1 MEHLIIK
8 LLTKRILLNFPLKLP
23 ELKSDFTLTL
33 GYLNPALNNPAQISP
48 ISTCKIQPNS
58 NFCFSEVQG
67 FDAHFWLSKLIIKK
81 YFLVFIT
88 IVITIVISI
97 YIFWVYLFI
106 HQFFFTECLATCFK
120 NSSYIFSKSGRDWSN
135 NRIVCIVQ
143 GGNLVSIETEEKW
156 QFINYEIRKRGTW
169 NTSTWHIGLRKI
181 DGVWTW
187 ESGEQLNVSK
197 WQYLEP
203 DSHDSYA
210 EISENGGVFNGISKC
225 DDKAYICEMPGGKIT
240 FQP

>member
-1 MEHLIIK
+1 MVIK
-8 LLTKRILLNFPLKLP
+8 I
-23 ELKSDFTLTL
+23 
-33 GYLNPALNNPAQISP
+33 NNKKN
-48 ISTCKIQPNS
+48 T
-58 NFCFSEVQG
+58 FSSSSLSLSL
-67 FDAHFWLSKLIIKK
+67 WLSA
-81 YFLVFIT
+81 
-88 IVITIVISI
+88 
-97 YIFWVYLFI
+97 YIFFWVYLFI
-106 HQFFFTECLATCFK
+106 HFFFFTECLATYFK

-169 NTSTWHIGLRKI
+169 NTSTWHIGLRKR

-203 DSHDSYA
+203 DPHDSYA

>member
-1 MEHLIIK
+1 M
-8 LLTKRILLNFPLKLP
+8 
-23 ELKSDFTLTL
+23 
-33 GYLNPALNNPAQISP
+33 P
-48 ISTCKIQPNS
+48 I
-58 NFCFSEVQG
+58 
-67 FDAHFWLSKLIIKK
+67 FWLSKLIIKK

-88 IVITIVISI
+88 IVITMIISI

-106 HQFFFTECLATCFK
+106 HFFFTECLATYFK

-169 NTSTWHIGLRKI
+169 NTSTWHIGLRKR

>member
-1 MEHLIIK
+1 M
-8 LLTKRILLNFPLKLP
+8 
-23 ELKSDFTLTL
+23 
-33 GYLNPALNNPAQISP
+33 
-48 ISTCKIQPNS
+48 
-58 NFCFSEVQG
+58 
-67 FDAHFWLSKLIIKK
+67 
-81 YFLVFIT
+81 
-88 IVITIVISI
+88 VISI

-106 HQFFFTECLATCFK
+106 YSFIFFFTECLATCFK

-169 NTSTWHIGLRKI
+169 NTSTWHIGLRKR